1 MGIQLP
7 VKFTDLMFYLFTG
20 VTFPPIDEMSKFLI
34 ITACTF
40 GVVFL
45 CMVIFMYMQYQR
57 QQRQAKQRQRKREHR
72 QSSLAGLRGSALGAG
87 ARRITSA

>member
-1 MGIQLP
+1 
-7 VKFTDLMFYLFTG
+7 MFYLFTG

-57 QQRQAKQRQRKREHR
+57 QQRQAKQRMALMASNSHR
-72 QSSLAGLRGSALGAG
+72 LLSPNVYASPPIVKVSKSVSGLSKCL
-87 ARRITSA
+87 